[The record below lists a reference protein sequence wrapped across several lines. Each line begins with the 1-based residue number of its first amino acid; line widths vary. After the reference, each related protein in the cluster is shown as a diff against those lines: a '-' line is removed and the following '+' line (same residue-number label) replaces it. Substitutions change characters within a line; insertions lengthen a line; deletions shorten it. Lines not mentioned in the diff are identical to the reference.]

1 MKHTEAINVIKDE
14 LDIIAGNVKTLRMI
28 DAKLNFTS
36 ALFPNLPSAQV
47 YRGLAVKRELKQQLD
62 RGNSLLDSIKVLE
75 RDI

>member
-1 MKHTEAINVIKDE
+1 VKHNEAINVIKDE
-14 LDIIAGNVKTLRMI
+14 LDIIAGNVKTLQMI
-28 DAKLNFTS
+28 DAKLNFQA

-47 YRGLAVKRELKQQLD
+47 YRGLAIRRELKQQLE